1 MMADQL
7 ADLFEGGI
15 PHDVVIARAEAAA
28 FRDEAATSASAA
40 ANSAAAA
47 GAEATASAISAQT
60 ARKYAE
66 QRVDAVTVDEEPP
79 VDENRRHG
87 KVWVEV
93 DGTDVLTLNVWDVTD
108 PGHALS
114 PSASLSP
121 SSNLSPA
128 DAGAWQTYNFPTA

>member
-1 MMADQL
+1 MMADQV

-28 FRDEAATSASAA
+28 FRDEAAVSERAA

-66 QRVDAVTVDEEPP
+66 QRVDAVTVAEVPP
-79 VDENRRHG
+79 IDENRWHG
-87 KVWVEV
+87 KVWFET
-93 DGTDVLTLNVWDVTD
+93 DGNDILTLNVWDIND

-114 PSASLSP
+114 PSANLSP
-121 SSNLSPA
+121 SNNLSPA